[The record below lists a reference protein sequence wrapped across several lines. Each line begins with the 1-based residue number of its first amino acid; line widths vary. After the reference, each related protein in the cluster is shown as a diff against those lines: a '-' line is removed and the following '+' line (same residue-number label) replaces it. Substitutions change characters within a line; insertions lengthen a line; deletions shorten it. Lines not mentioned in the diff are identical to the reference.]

1 MTTALVHTR
10 LLTERSLRT
19 LARQPAYLAFTLI
32 QPLVWL
38 LLFGQLFRN
47 VVELPGFGGENYLT
61 YLTPGIAV
69 MTAMFSAGWAG
80 TGFIVAM
87 DRGVMDRDLT
97 SPVGRGALMASSL
110 ASQSVTIAIQTVI
123 VMAVGVVA
131 GARFDGGALGWTVV
145 IVAAVLLGCVF
156 AALSNAVA
164 LLVRQQE
171 ALIGISQFLTLPL
184 TFLSSVMLA
193 PALMPEWVAT
203 VARLNPVDWA
213 AVASREALSASPD
226 WSMVGGRLGLL
237 LVLAVLMAALATRA
251 FRAYQRST

>member
-1 MTTALVHTR
+1 MTTALVHTE
-10 LLTERSLRT
+10 LLTRRSLRN
-19 LARQPAYLAFTLI
+19 LVRQPAYVAFSLI

-47 VVELPGFGGENYLT
+47 VVELPGFEGASYMT
-61 YLTPGIAV
+61 YLTPGVVV

-80 TGFIVAM
+80 SGFIVAM

-97 SPVGRGALMASSL
+97 SPVGRPALMMSSL
-110 ASQSVTIAIQTVI
+110 ASQAVTIVVQSLI
-123 VMAVGVVA
+123 VLAAGVAV
-131 GARFDGGALGWTVV
+131 GARFAGGLVGWAVTVA
-145 IVAAVLLGCVF
+145 AAVLLGTVF

-184 TFLSSVMLA
+184 TFLSSVML
-193 PALMPEWVAT
+193 PSDLMPDWVAA

-226 WSMVGGRLGLL
+226 WSLVGGRLAL
-237 LVLAVLMAALATRA
+237 LVVVAALMGWLATRA
-251 FRAYQRST
+251 FRTYQRSV

>member
-1 MTTALVHTR
+1 MTTTLMHTR
-10 LLTERSLRT
+10 LLTERSLRSIV
-19 LARQPAYLAFTLI
+19 RQPAYLAFTLI

-38 LLFGQLFRN
+38 LLFGQLFKN
-47 VVELPGFGGENYLT
+47 VVALPGFGGDSYLT
-61 YLTPGIAV
+61 YLTPGVVV

-97 SPVGRGALMASSL
+97 SPVSRLALTSSSL
-110 ASQSVTIAIQTVI
+110 ASQAVTIAIQALI
-123 VMAVGVVA
+123 VMVVGVVA
-131 GARFDGGALGWTVV
+131 GARFDGGVVGWGVV
-145 IVAAVLLGCVF
+145 VVAAVLLGTVF

-164 LLVRQQE
+164 LLVRTQE

-193 PALMPEWVAT
+193 PALMPDWVAD
-203 VARLNPVDWA
+203 VAGFNPVDWA

-226 WSMVGGRLGLL
+226 WGVVGGRLGLL
-237 LVLAVLMAALATRA
+237 VVLAVVMTWLSTRA
-251 FRAYQRST
+251 FRAYQRSV

>member
-1 MTTALVHTR
+1 MTTMLVHTE
-10 LLTERSLRT
+10 LLTRRSLRN
-19 LARQPAYLAFTLI
+19 LVRQPAYLAFSLI

-47 VVELPGFGGENYLT
+47 VVELPGFGGASYMT
-61 YLTPGIAV
+61 YLTPGVVV

-97 SPVGRGALMASSL
+97 SPVGRSALMLSSL
-110 ASQSVTIAIQTVI
+110 ASQAVTIALQSLI
-123 VMAVGVVA
+123 VLTAGVVV
-131 GARFDGGALGWTVV
+131 GARFEGGPLGWLVV
-145 IVAAVLLGCVF
+145 VVAAVLLGSVF

-164 LLVRQQE
+164 LLVRQEE

-184 TFLSSVMLA
+184 TFLSSVMLPA
-193 PALMPEWVAT
+193 PLMPDWVAT

-213 AVASREALSASPD
+213 AVASREALSAGPD
-226 WSMVGGRLGLL
+226 WSVVGGRLALL
-237 LVLAVLMAALATRA
+237 LVVAAVMGWLATRA
-251 FRAYQRST
+251 FRAYQRSV

>member
-1 MTTALVHTR
+1 MTTTLVHTR

-47 VVELPGFGGENYLT
+47 VVELPGFGGESYLT

-110 ASQSVTIAIQTVI
+110 ASQSVTIAVQTVI
-123 VMAVGVVA
+123 VLAVGVVA
-131 GARFDGGALGWTVV
+131 GARFDGGPLGWLVV

-203 VARLNPVDWA
+203 VARFNPVDWA
-213 AVASREALSASPD
+213 AVASREALSAAPD
-226 WSMVGGRLGLL
+226 WTVVGTRLGLL
-237 LVLAVLMAALATRA
+237 LVLAVLMAWLATRA
-251 FRAYQRST
+251 FRAYQRSV

>member
-1 MTTALVHTR
+1 MSTSLVHTR

-19 LARQPAYLAFTLI
+19 FARQPAYLAFTLV

-47 VVELPGFGGENYLT
+47 VVELPGFGSDNYLT
-61 YLTPGIAV
+61 YLTPGVVV

-97 SPVGRGALMASSL
+97 SPVSRAALMAGSL
-110 ASQSVTIAIQTVI
+110 TSQSATVVVQTLI
-123 VMAVGVVA
+123 VMVVGVVA
-131 GARFDGGALGWTVV
+131 GARFDGGPLGWIVV
-145 IVAAVLLGCVF
+145 VAAAVLLGCVF

-171 ALIGISQFLTLPL
+171 ALIGISQFLVLPL

-193 PALMPEWVAT
+193 PSLMPEWVAD
-203 VARLNPVDWA
+203 VSRFNPVDWA
-213 AVASREALSASPD
+213 AVASREALSAAPD
-226 WSMVGGRLGLL
+226 WSVVGGRLGLL
-237 LVLAVLMAALATRA
+237 LVLAVGMACLATRA
-251 FRAYQRST
+251 FGSYRRSV